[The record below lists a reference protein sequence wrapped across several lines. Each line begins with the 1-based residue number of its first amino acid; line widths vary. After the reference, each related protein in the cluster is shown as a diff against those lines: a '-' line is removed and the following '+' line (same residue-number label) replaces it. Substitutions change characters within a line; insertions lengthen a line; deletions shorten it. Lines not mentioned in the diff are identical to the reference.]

1 MEFWLNNWTVSKEK
15 PYDLPFFKAKITLS
29 KTRKLLQRIVNTL
42 KTFRPTYADI
52 DVLETRREAEIAKAF
67 II

>member
-1 MEFWLNNWTVSKEK
+1 MTCFSLRLQLRYGKRVNCYKQ
-15 PYDLPFFKAKITLS
+15 
-29 KTRKLLQRIVNTL
+29 QRIVNTVM
-42 KTFRPTYADI
+42 TFRPTYAQI